1 MVSVDKAVI
10 ARLVKNGETFE
21 VLVDPDKAL
30 AYRKGSPVSIDNIL
44 ATSEI
49 FKDSKK
55 GDRPTATDLDKAFGK
70 GMDFLHMAEKIIK
83 EGEIQLTTE
92 QRRKLTEE
100 KRKAVADLISKYAI
114 DPKSKLPHPPQRIT
128 NAMEQAHV
136 HVDPFKSEKEQMK
149 DIIDMI
155 SPIIPISVEKVDV
168 AIRIPLEH
176 AGRAEPV
183 LRRIAQVKKE
193 EWTST
198 SWIVV
203 IEIPAGMQADIYAR
217 LNDVTKGSIETKII
231 GETKL

>member
-30 AYRKGSPVSIDNIL
+30 AYRKGSPISIENIL

-55 GDRPTATDLDKAFGK
+55 GDRPSTSEIEKCFGK
-70 GMDFLHMAEKIIK
+70 GMDFLQMAERIIR
-83 EGEIQLTTE
+83 EGDIQLTTE

-100 KRKAVADLISKYAI
+100 KKKAVAELISKYAI
-114 DPKSKLPHPPQRIT
+114 DPKTKLPHPPQRII
-128 NAMEQAHV
+128 NAMDQAHV
-136 HVDPFKSEKEQMK
+136 HVDPFKSEKDQMK

-155 SPIIPISVEKVDV
+155 SPIVPIAIENVEV

-176 AGRAEPV
+176 AGKAEPV

-203 IEIPAGMQADIYAR
+203 IEIPAGMQGDIYGR
-217 LNDVTKGSIETKII
+217 LNDVTHGQIETKIV

>member
-10 ARLVKNGETFE
+10 ARLTKAGETFE

-30 AYRKGSPVSIDNIL
+30 AFRKGSPISIENIL

-55 GDRPTATDLDKAFGK
+55 GDRPSASEIEKAFGK

-83 EGEIQLTTE
+83 EGDIQLTTE

-100 KRKAVADLISKYAI
+100 KRKAVAELISKYAI
-114 DPKSKLPHPPQRIT
+114 DPKSKIPHPPQRIM

-155 SPIIPISVEKVDV
+155 SPIIPIAIEKVEV
-168 AIRIPLEH
+168 AIKIPLEH
-176 AGRAEPV
+176 AGKAEPA
-183 LRRIAQVKKE
+183 LRRMAQVKKE
-193 EWTST
+193 EWTSAA
-198 SWIVV
+198 WIVV

-217 LNDVTKGSIETKII
+217 LNDVTHGSIETKII